1 MSSPIRYADSG
12 GLQIAYQV
20 VGSGPLDVV
29 FAFDW
34 ANNLELVWENP
45 QTARF
50 LRRFTNYARLILFD
64 MRGVGLS
71 DPVEDLPPIE
81 AWMEDVR
88 SVMHAVGS
96 ARAALVWNA

>member
-34 ANNLELVWENP
+34 AANLELVWENP
-45 QTARF
+45 QTERF
-50 LRRFTNYARLILFD
+50 LRRFSN
-64 MRGVGLS
+64 GP
-71 DPVEDLPPIE
+71 DPL
-81 AWMEDVR
+81 
-88 SVMHAVGS
+88 
-96 ARAALVWNA
+96 